1 MQISLYL
8 PRLGE
13 MVIAQQIVALIM
25 DSRLRGNKFL
35 HPVCHSREG
44 GNPEDLQSKVSPQRI
59 EK

>member
-1 MQISLYL
+1 
-8 PRLGE
+8 